1 MADYLTNDTDLQAV
15 ADAIRDKGGTS
26 VPLTYPDG
34 FVSAIGAIKSNPTLQ
49 EKSVTPSTAAQE
61 VTPDSGYDGLSKV
74 TVGAMPSGSL
84 ADLTVSASG
93 LITSKVGTA
102 GYLPVGTQKT
112 KQLPTQAA
120 KTVTP
125 TESEQVAVAAGT
137 YCTGDVKV
145 AGVEK
150 GAKVVTATNVY
161 VSDDTVSSET
171 QRRVHI
177 VFPSLPSD
185 IGTIKAIELGHGVMP
200 ADGSGF
206 FYAYDN
212 AYYTGQ
218 VGKWTAAIFRET
230 SDSKFDSTNTTMVKD
245 GNKIIFNISPFQ
257 SVESQPELI
266 RVVY

>member
-1 MADYLTNDTDLQAV
+1 MADYLTNDTDLHAV
-15 ADAIRDKGGTS
+15 ADAIRTKGGTS
-26 VPLTYPDG
+26 APLTYPDG

-49 EKSVTPSTAAQE
+49 AKSVTPSTAAQT

-74 TVGAMPSGSL
+74 TVGAMPSGAL
-84 ADLTVSASG
+84 AEPTVSASG
-93 LITSKVGTA
+93 VITSQVGTT
-102 GYLPVGTQKT
+102 GYLSAGVQKT

-218 VGKWTAAIFRET
+218 GSRWLAAIFRET

-245 GNKIIFNISPFQ
+245 GNEIIFNISPFQ

>member
-1 MADYLTNDTDLQAV
+1 MADYLTNDADLKAV

-34 FVSAIGAIKSNPTLQ
+34 FVAAIGAIKSAPTLQ
-49 EKSVTPSTAAQE
+49 AKSVTPGTAAQE

-84 ADLTVSASG
+84 AEPTISG
-93 LITSKVGTA
+93 SGVITSKVGTA

-112 KQLPTQAA
+112 KQLQTQAA
-120 KTVTP
+120 KTITP

-185 IGTIKAIELGHGVMP
+185 IGTIKAIELGNGIMP
-200 ADGSGF
+200 ADGSGC

-212 AYYTGQ
+212 AYYTSQGSR
-218 VGKWTAAIFRET
+218 WLAAIFRGT

-245 GNKIIFNISPFQ
+245 GNEIIFNISPFQ